1 MEGILKVVSMAMVG
15 LVGYLV
21 LKKWRDDIAILFSLS
36 IGVVILLFVMP
47 QVAEV
52 LNLIKRLAE
61 KGSIEPF
68 YIATTFK
75 IIAIAYITT
84 IASEI
89 CKDAGVGSLG
99 SKVEL
104 AGKVMILM
112 LAVPI
117 IYGLL
122 DTIVKLL

>member
-1 MEGILKVVSMAMVG
+1 MEDILKVVSISMIG
-15 LVGYLV
+15 LVGYLI
-21 LKKWRDDIAILFSLS
+21 LKKWRDDIALLFSLS
-36 IGVVILLFVMP
+36 IGVTILLFIMP
-47 QVAEV
+47 QVSEV

-84 IASEI
+84 ISAEI
-89 CKDAGVGSLG
+89 CKDAGVASLG

-104 AGKVMILM
+104 AGKVIILM

>member
-1 MEGILKVVSMAMVG
+1 MEDILKVVSISMIG
-15 LVGYLV
+15 LVGYLI
-21 LKKWRDDIAILFSLS
+21 LKKWRDDIALLFSLS
-36 IGVVILLFVMP
+36 IGVTILLFIMP
-47 QVAEV
+47 QVSEV

-84 IASEI
+84 ISAEI
-89 CKDAGVGSLG
+89 CKDAGVASLG